1 MKYFF
6 TSICCLLGMMMMAQT
21 KPSVSIQADTTH
33 IKIGEQ
39 LTFTIKAPKNK
50 QVTFTKL
57 ELDSLEV
64 AEDLP
69 ADTIGNS
76 ILKKYLITGF
86 DEGEYYIKSQKV
98 FLDTKEYF
106 TDSLLVNVA
115 SIKVDTTS
123 LAPYYKTKAL
133 ETESYTFGEVWYRS
147 QNYVYIALGVILF
160 IIALYFLFRKKKE
173 EVKIVIPK
181 IPPYLAA
188 TKELKDLEAKELWQK
203 NKVKEYYSE
212 LTDIVRKYI
221 GDELLIQALETT
233 SDELMSLLIAENKQQ
248 KLGLDKEILS
258 RLNGLLSQANF
269 VKFAKQKPIESDIRG
284 HESDAKAVIE
294 TIHQIV
300 ESKKTVEE
308 NEVQ

>member
-1 MKYFF
+1 MGQ
-6 TSICCLLGMMMMAQT
+6 TEPSI
-21 KPSVSIQADTTH
+21 SIQADTTH

-39 LTFTIKAPKNK
+39 LTFTIKVPKGE
-50 QVTFTKL
+50 QVTFTQL

-64 AEDLP
+64 AKELP
-69 ADTIGNS
+69 ADTLENS

-86 DEGEYYIKSQKV
+86 DKGSFYIKSQRV

-115 SIKVDTTS
+115 TVKVDTTS
-123 LAPYYKTKAL
+123 LAKFYRTKDL
-133 ETESYTFGEVWYRS
+133 EAESYTFGEIWYRS
-147 QNYVYIALGVILF
+147 KNYIYVFLGIIAFV
-160 IIALYFLFRKKKE
+160 IALYFLFRKKKE
-173 EVKIVIPK
+173 KVKIVIPK

-188 TKELKDLEAKELWQK
+188 TKELKDLEAKELWQ
-203 NKVKEYYSE
+203 NGLVKEYYSE

-221 GDELLIQALETT
+221 GDELLILALETT
-233 SDELMSLLIAENKQQ
+233 SDELMALLIAENKQQ

-258 RLNGLLSQANF
+258 RLNGLLSQADY
-269 VKFAKQKPIESDIRG
+269 VKFAKQKPIESDIKG

-300 ESKKTVEE
+300 ESKKTVGED
-308 NEVQ
+308 EVQ